1 MEFEVDSELPPADD
15 DQATPQSRLTR
26 FLNNLS
32 LRPNDPPHDI
42 DDNHL
47 ATQPL
52 ANATSAMY
60 LSNNMNPEADSF
72 AYMET
77 LLESLAVLGK
87 LGTALDSVAQRVPNE
102 IFNLVESTL
111 DEVEERAEFGR
122 RRSMLSV
129 NGALGRPEGA
139 YVFNT
144 NASMSGVPSAIMK
157 APLLKSST
165 LRLNALESLAKRV
178 DHEILLDL
186 FWTVYSKLDAVAQG
200 FRVVTEVANRIGSVG
215 LYSQSCRL
223 RSFLPSVETSK
234 IHRELSPGCYFRC
247 RRCGTMSRLR
257 YIFLSLGNTNLTLA
271 VFRLAL

>member
-26 FLNNLS
+26 FLNSLS

-52 ANATSAMY
+52 ANTTSAMY

-77 LLESLAVLGK
+77 LLESLTVLGK
-87 LGTALDSVAQRVPNE
+87 LGTALDSVSQRVPNE

-223 RSFLPSVETSK
+223 RSFSLSVETSK
-234 IHRELSPGCYFRC
+234 IHQEPSPGCCFRC
-247 RRCGTMSRLR
+247 RKCGTMSRLR
-257 YIFLSLGNTNLTLA
+257 YIYF
-271 VFRLAL
+271 